1 LHAGAL
7 FSATHAYLVNGD
19 VTADS
24 ERLLVRLIADA
35 RVANDRLLALKGLTQ
50 LARFQVLQGR
60 LHQAAATYEEVMRG
74 VRRPEELQVLADSA
88 LYYVGLGDLLREWN
102 ALEAAEAHLAQGMD
116 MLRGILS
123 IDADK
128 VWLGYEALAR
138 LQQARGRYNQ
148 ALATLDAFVQLARQR
163 DITSV
168 LMSHTAAI
176 RAHIE
181 LAQGNLQAALRWAA
195 TSGIS
200 TTDPLNY
207 LCEREYLTLARI
219 RIAQERITPTES
231 RLSDVLALLE
241 RLLVDAQAKGRT
253 HSMLE
258 VFVLC
263 ALARQVQGNS
273 VAALAALG
281 RALSLAESEGYV
293 RLFLDEGR
301 PMVALLRRAQKHGI
315 APAFITTLLAM
326 VREPEATGI
335 HLPAVAFNSLVE
347 PLTARERA
355 VLELMLNGASNREIA
370 SELIVSVNTVKK
382 HILNICGKLNVRGR
396 TQAIAKARKLH
407 LL

>member
-1 LHAGAL
+1 
-7 FSATHAYLVNGD
+7 
-19 VTADS
+19 
-24 ERLLVRLIADA
+24 
-35 RVANDRLLALKGLTQ
+35 
-50 LARFQVLQGR
+50 
-60 LHQAAATYEEVMRG
+60 
-74 VRRPEELQVLADSA
+74 
-88 LYYVGLGDLLREWN
+88 
-102 ALEAAEAHLAQGMD
+102 
-116 MLRGILS
+116 
-123 IDADK
+123 
-128 VWLGYEALAR
+128 
-138 LQQARGRYNQ
+138 
-148 ALATLDAFVQLARQR
+148 
-163 DITSV
+163 
-168 LMSHTAAI
+168 MSHTAAI

-258 VFVLC
+258 VLVLC